1 MQSLLKEH
9 PPILQGNRAARGPR
23 ALPIH
28 HAQHRRHPHNPKSPQ
43 PQQSLESGVTFI
55 DFKPL
60 VPKLIAATAYPAWE
74 SPSKYKHGVF
84 YNLLA
89 IIFLLFI
96 LPTDFTTQLPHR
108 WAPPSWGTILHS
120 SLCLGPHHHPLR
132 ALGVPADTKQQTGA
146 QPTCNVQMLSRA
158 TLQSRRLLM
167 QMLPICWTE
176 TSSNS

>member
-1 MQSLLKEH
+1 MHRVQELMQSLLKEH

-60 VPKLIAATAYPAWE
+60 VPKPIAATAYPARE

-89 IIFLLFI
+89 IIFCYLFYLLI
-96 LPTDFTTQLPHR
+96 LQLSSPTDELHPAEAQSYTLPS
-108 WAPPSWGTILHS
+108 A
-120 SLCLGPHHHPLR
+120 
-132 ALGVPADTKQQTGA
+132 
-146 QPTCNVQMLSRA
+146 
-158 TLQSRRLLM
+158 
-167 QMLPICWTE
+167 
-176 TSSNS
+176 